1 MSDEV
6 LYFDVGAE
14 INGVIEGESFTI
26 SQLVDG
32 DEFILTIVE
41 PEIYGEDRQV
51 ASACFSRQQLIT
63 ITARITTALYPVSLE
78 D

>member
-6 LYFDVGAE
+6 LCFDVGAD
-14 INGVIEGESFTI
+14 IKGVSEGESFTI

-41 PEIYGEDRQV
+41 PDSYGEDRQV
-51 ASACFSRQQLIT
+51 ASACFSRQQMIT
-63 ITARITTALYPVSLE
+63 IVARLTMALYPVSLE